1 MGRITAQVVTDD
13 VLVSTPVEEVVAFFS
28 GEGKGLFELLD
39 ALCEPVAAQAVIE
52 LRALN
57 DQTKDP
63 GEVARLISVV
73 LDGLASVSHLV
84 LEHAASHGYGPRDMH
99 AAACWYGGR
108 VTDLHNRLKV

>member
-1 MGRITAQVVTDD
+1 METITAHVAINVP
-13 VLVSTPVEEVVAFFS
+13 VSRPVEEVVAFFA

-39 ALCEPVAAQAVIE
+39 ALCEPVAAQAVVE
-52 LRALN
+52 LRALH
-57 DQTKDP
+57 DQKKDP

-99 AAACWYGGR
+99 AAVRWYGRR
-108 VTDLHNRLKV
+108 VTDLHSRFKV